1 MEEGLGMMSVGAV
14 EAGEDVGC
22 GTTAAVSAG
31 GCDFGEE
38 LQRGVDILLSSLL
51 LGGL

>member
-1 MEEGLGMMSVGAV
+1 MPVGAV

-22 GTTAAVSAG
+22 STTAAVSAG

-38 LQRGVDILLSSLL
+38 LERGVYVLLSRLL
-51 LGGL
+51 LGRL